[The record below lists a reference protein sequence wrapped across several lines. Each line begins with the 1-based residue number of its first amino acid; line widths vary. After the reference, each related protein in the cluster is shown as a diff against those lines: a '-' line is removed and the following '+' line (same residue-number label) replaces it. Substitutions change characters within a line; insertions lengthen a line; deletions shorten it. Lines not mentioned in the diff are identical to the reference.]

1 MIQKII
7 KVGNSAAVTLN
18 KQLLNYWDLSLGDY
32 VETTPIKGEKKLL
45 IEPVDKRDRVER
57 MMDPEVC
64 QVAKRLL
71 RHYLP
76 AFKKLANKS

>member
-18 KQLLNYWDLSLGDY
+18 RQLLERWDLSLGDY
-32 VETTPIKGEKKLL
+32 VETTAVKGHNKLV
-45 IEPVDKRDRVER
+45 IEPINKDGKVGVGL
-57 MMDPEVC
+57 DPEVYR
-64 QVAKRLL
+64 VAKRLL

-76 AFKKLANKS
+76 AFKKLSKIN